1 MARICSLKKL
11 GTFPKG
17 VLVYGHFS
25 SLHHGHIR
33 FLRAA
38 KEKGDKLFVALMG
51 DDSETFSQKM
61 QFNQKERSSIL
72 DHIEL
77 VDYIILLDSDEID
90 EAVKNNIRNLLQT
103 EEGERFF
110 QPNLG
115 LGLKRLLFEHIT
127 DENLFSVQNA
137 ILDKFEFWLPFVEV
151 RDIQVLTNSNNQSIG
166 VNEIRVKIL
175 FNIKQDPTTLDSVT
189 LSFNSSIS
197 EPESSV
203 TSGIGGG
210 Y

>member
-1 MARICSLKKL
+1 MA
-11 GTFPKG
+11 
-17 VLVYGHFS
+17 
-25 SLHHGHIR
+25 IR
-33 FLRAA
+33 DTSRKPYIQDNDTKVKIGIDLPVHRDSG
-38 KEKGDKLFVALMG
+38 GDGFFA
-51 DDSETFSQKM
+51 STSTT
-61 QFNQKERSSIL
+61 I
-72 DHIEL
+72 
-77 VDYIILLDSDEID
+77 

-151 RDIQVLTNSNNQSIG
+151 RDIQVLSRDNTTDIG
-166 VNEIRVKIL
+166 ANEIRVKIL
-175 FNIKQDPTTLDSVT
+175 FNIKQDPNTLNSVT
-189 LSFNSSIS
+189 LDFSSD
-197 EPESSV
+197 V
-203 TSGIGGG
+203 TGDNANATGGG